1 MRKRTFTAEFKSR
14 LVLELLTGEK
24 DLNALASENEIAP
37 NQLRNWKNEFLRN
50 APAVFND
57 KRSDELKE
65 ELAEKEKEADELAK
79 KLGRVMI
86 ENEWLKKTYAEV
98 QSRRK
103 N

>member
-1 MRKRTFTAEFKSR
+1 MKKRTFTAEFKSR

-24 DLNALASENEIAP
+24 DLNALATENEIAP

-50 APAVFND
+50 ASAVFND

-86 ENEWLKKTYAEV
+86 ENDWLKKTYAEV